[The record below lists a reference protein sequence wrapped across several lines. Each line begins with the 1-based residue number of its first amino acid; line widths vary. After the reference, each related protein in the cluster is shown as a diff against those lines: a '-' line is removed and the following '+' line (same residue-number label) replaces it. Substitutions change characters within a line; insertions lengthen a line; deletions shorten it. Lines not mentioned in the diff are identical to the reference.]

1 MEFGYTRT
9 DLATEI
15 EETGWTE
22 KIETGV
28 EILDHQHRRYFDL
41 VNDYLVTTKKIT
53 PNNDRKSELSDRLDF
68 LRSYAKEHFATE
80 QKIMEDSKFP
90 GYSQHLEE
98 HTYFL
103 KHVDALH
110 KQISDEGSNDKVTR
124 EVYYYT
130 LEWFIGHI
138 QFTDMK
144 MVEFLKQ
151 NKLEQENL
159 TA

>member
-1 MEFGYTRT
+1 MGFGYSIT

-28 EILDHQHRRYFDL
+28 EVLDSQHRQYFDL
-41 VNDYLVTTKKIT
+41 VNNYLAVAKKT
-53 PNNDRKSELSDRLDF
+53 ATYDDRDSELFERLGF
-68 LRSYAKEHFATE
+68 LRRYAMEHFATE
-80 QKIMEDSKFP
+80 QKIMKETNYP
-90 GYSQHLEE
+90 GYQQHIEE
-98 HTYFL
+98 HKYFL
-103 KHVDALH
+103 GHVGALH
-110 KQISDEGSNDKVTR
+110 KQINDEGSNDKVTR

-130 LEWFIGHI
+130 LEWFISHI

-151 NKLEQENL
+151 NRDYILP
-159 TA
+159 A